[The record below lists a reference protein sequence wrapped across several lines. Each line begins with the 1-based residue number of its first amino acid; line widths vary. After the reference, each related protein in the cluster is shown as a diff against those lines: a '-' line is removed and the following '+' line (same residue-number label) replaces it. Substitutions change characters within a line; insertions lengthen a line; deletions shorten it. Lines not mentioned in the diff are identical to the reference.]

1 MNKIVSRFYK
11 ATLSLL
17 RRKADIPIPTAPL
30 SEIYASLRQ
39 AEGYFGMFTSVLT
52 GFGTALSLKT
62 GVPVGQSLYLEYI
75 DPIKLVKDNQGVMY
89 NHIVFLTFF

>member
-1 MNKIVSRFYK
+1 
-11 ATLSLL
+11 
-17 RRKADIPIPTAPL
+17 
-30 SEIYASLRQ
+30 
-39 AEGYFGMFTSVLT
+39 MFTSVLT